1 MSYALGA
8 ALKQLQD
15 RVDILEPHVKELQEA
30 NDYLKEIV
38 LNAMMK
44 NNPEFKRNA
53 VLSDMDSFLRK
64 KIGRTRPPIQNQ
76 G

>member
-1 MSYALGA
+1 MSFALGNA
-8 ALKQLQD
+8 IAQNARNIKVLQEQ
-15 RVDILEPHVKELQEA
+15 VSELQSSVEQ
-30 NDYLKEIV
+30 LKEIV
-38 LNAMMK
+38 LNALMK

-53 VLSDMDSFLRK
+53 VLADMDDFLRK